1 MSEKAYEQLQLA
13 KEHMA
18 SLIRGGGHI
27 GAVEYNYGHLKDV
40 DYTYLR
46 NRLNSTAFYSCVWED
61 NWGYASNTACHA
73 ALGSS
78 GFPVYYV
85 VNSVDNYAK
94 KGHQYEVAKV
104 WYEELANN
112 STWAEVFVTKDVDE
126 ALETGCVMTA
136 EVEGTLLGG
145 ACMHIRQPWEHN
157 DICETFYH
165 CKQLGFDTNISI
177 IMAHAIGCDGRFITL
192 REATGH
198 VGLDSSILDP
208 VSAINLL
215 NGEVQQKRGIF
226 TKEASYHG
234 VNKSWVDGL
243 KHDHRANLGWNDRLS
258 DYSGLKNLYS
268 TSRGADVKDEA
279 TYNPFLK
286 AYEKVYNTSKTGY
299 SKGIDH
305 LESIYEGY
313 QKILEE
319 ANE

>member
-18 SLIRGGGHI
+18 SLIEGKGHV
-27 GAVEYNYGHLKDV
+27 GAIEYNYGDFTQV
-40 DYTYLR
+40 DYTYLQR
-46 NRLNSTAFYSCVWED
+46 RLNNTAFYSCVGED
-61 NWGYASNTACHA
+61 KWAYANNTACHA

-85 VNSVDNYAK
+85 VNSVDNYDK
-94 KGHQYEVAKV
+94 KGYQYEVAKV

-136 EVEGTLLGG
+136 EVEGTLLGA

-165 CKQLGFDTNISI
+165 CKQFGFDTNISI
-177 IMAHAIGCDGRFITL
+177 IMAHVIGCDGKFITL
-192 REATGH
+192 RGATGH
-198 VGLDSSILDP
+198 VGLDPSMLDP

-226 TKEASYHG
+226 TEQACYGG
-234 VNKSWVDGL
+234 VNRSWFSKKED
-243 KHDHRANLGWNDRLS
+243 DRRANLDWQARLS
-258 DYSGLKNLYS
+258 DYSGLRNLYA
-268 TSRGADVKDEA
+268 TSRGVDVKDEA

-286 AYEKVYNTSKTGY
+286 ACGKVHNTSRKGY

-305 LESIYEGY
+305 LKSIYEGY
-313 QKILEE
+313 QKLLEE
-319 ANE
+319 AHA